1 MRDALT
7 HSLRFTRTAL
17 SRIWRK
23 LSVPEEER
31 RRLVSVDAL
40 RAVAV
45 GGMIL
50 VNNHAAGGTNPLP
63 FVHVEWEGLRFADVV
78 FPWFLF
84 LAGVG
89 MALSMAGRPD
99 RPALKIYTK
108 FASRVVALL
117 AIGLVLNYYKYGIPL
132 RYMGVLQRIA
142 LAGALAV
149 PFARKKP
156 VYAFLGATLF
166 LLVHTKLLL
175 TAAPAGVVPGSFGA
189 MDSFA
194 QWADL
199 KVLGEHLYFKGYDPE
214 GLWGVVSS
222 AGQVML
228 GIGVGRILVD
238 HPRSNR
244 AAAYVAAAGV
254 SMLIAGLAMEPYVPV
269 IKDLW
274 TASFVLVTSGMAAVL
289 LAAFYWVGDV
299 LRGERILLPLTP
311 LGKNALA
318 IYIGSSVL
326 LLWMK
331 GHEFAP
337 VVGVATNVHG
347 YLSTLAMNAY
357 GPTTGSLVYAC
368 LHLVLWY
375 SVAAALDKA
384 RIYIRL

>member
-7 HSLRFTRTAL
+7 RTLRSTRTVLYRAW
-17 SRIWRK
+17 SRI
-23 LSVPEEER
+23 SIPEEQR

-63 FVHVEWEGLRFADVV
+63 LVHVDWEGLRFADVV

-84 LAGVG
+84 VAGVG

-156 VYAFLGATLF
+156 VYAFLGAALF

-194 QWADL
+194 QWVD
-199 KVLGEHLYFKGYDPE
+199 VRFLGEHLYFKGYDPE

-238 HPRSNR
+238 HPRSTR
-244 AAAYVAAAGV
+244 AAIYVAVAGV
-254 SMLIAGLAMEPYVPV
+254 CMLIAGLAVEPYVPV

-274 TASFVLVTSGMAAVL
+274 TASFVLVTSGMAALL
-289 LAAFYWVGDV
+289 LAVFYWIGDV
-299 LRGERILLPLTP
+299 LKGERLLLPLTP

-318 IYIGSSVL
+318 IYVGSSAL

-331 GHEFAP
+331 ATEFAP
-337 VVGVATNVHG
+337 VVGAPTNVHG

-357 GPTTGSLVYAC
+357 GPTTGSLAYAC
-368 LHLVLWY
+368 LHLVIWY
-375 SVAAALDKA
+375 AVAAALDKA
-384 RIYIRL
+384 RINIRL